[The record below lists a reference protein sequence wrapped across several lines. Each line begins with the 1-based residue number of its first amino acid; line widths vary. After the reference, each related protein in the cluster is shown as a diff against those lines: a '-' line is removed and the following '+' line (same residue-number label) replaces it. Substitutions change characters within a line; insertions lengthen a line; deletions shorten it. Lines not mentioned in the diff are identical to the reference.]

1 VLHVQGWQAR
11 YQRRLSQAAFPA
23 GMKKQD
29 HELDQRLRP
38 RSTNLTSLA
47 AISALSTP
55 AIAQQ
60 KPNIVFILT
69 DNLGYGEVGA
79 YGGGETRGAATPN
92 IDSIA
97 REGLRLTNMNME
109 TQCTPSRSSILTGR
123 YSIRSGTY
131 AVPFGGVEEG
141 LTQWEDHGRSEGR
154 KEPRSQSV

>member
-1 VLHVQGWQAR
+1 
-11 YQRRLSQAAFPA
+11 
-23 GMKKQD
+23 MKKQD